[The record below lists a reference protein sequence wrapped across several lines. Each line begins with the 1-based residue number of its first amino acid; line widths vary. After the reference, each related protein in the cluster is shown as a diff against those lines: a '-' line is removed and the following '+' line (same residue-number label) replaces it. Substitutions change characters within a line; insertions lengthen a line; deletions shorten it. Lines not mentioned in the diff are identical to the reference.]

1 MAIQREW
8 FEKDYYAILGVP
20 STATPKEVTSAY
32 RALARKLHPDANP
45 GNPAAE
51 ERFKEVSA
59 AYDVIGDPDRRR
71 EYDEARAMGPMG
83 GMGGMGGAGPFG
95 RGGGGGGGA
104 GFDAGDIG
112 DLLGNLFGRGG
123 GQARGPSQSTF
134 GRGADLEADL
144 HISFLDALRGV
155 TTSVSLVSDAPC
167 IDCQGAGT
175 APGTSARPCSECS
188 GRGVLDEN
196 QGFFSFSRPCQRCQG
211 SGRLIDHPCL
221 SCSGS
226 GVTRRPRTVKVRLP
240 EGVKDGQT
248 IRLKGKGAPGR
259 QGGPAGDLYVRL
271 DVEPHPLFRREEQ
284 HLRVTVPITFAEAAL
299 GADVRVP
306 TTEGDAVTIRIPE
319 ATRSGR
325 VFRVRG
331 RGVPGPQGRGDLLVA
346 VEVTVPTSLSA
357 QERRAIEALRDAATS
372 SPRDALGV

>member
-20 STATPKEVTSAY
+20 ATATPKEVTSAY

-196 QGFFSFSRPCQRCQG
+196 QGFFSFSRPCPSCG
-211 SGRLIDHPCL
+211 GRGQFIDTPCPG
-221 SCSGS
+221 CRGA
-226 GVTRRPRTVKVRLP
+226 GVTTRPRMVKVRLP
-240 EGVKDGQT
+240 EGVGDGKT
-248 IRLKGKGAPGR
+248 IRLKGKGGPGR
-259 QGGPAGDLYVRL
+259 FNGPAGDLYVRVHV
-271 DVEPHPLFRREEQ
+271 DPDPTFGRDGD
-284 HLRVTVPITFAEAAL
+284 HLT
-299 GADVRVP
+299 
-306 TTEGDAVTIRIPE
+306 
-319 ATRSGR
+319 
-325 VFRVRG
+325 
-331 RGVPGPQGRGDLLVA
+331 
-346 VEVTVPTSLSA
+346 VTVPTSFADLALGADLKVPTIDGDPVTIRVPAGTPSGRTFRVRNRGVAAPSGTGDLLATVEVVIPTHLSDE
-357 QERRAIEALRDAATS
+357 ERQAIESLRQASSLAAQA
-372 SPRDALGV
+372 PAGA